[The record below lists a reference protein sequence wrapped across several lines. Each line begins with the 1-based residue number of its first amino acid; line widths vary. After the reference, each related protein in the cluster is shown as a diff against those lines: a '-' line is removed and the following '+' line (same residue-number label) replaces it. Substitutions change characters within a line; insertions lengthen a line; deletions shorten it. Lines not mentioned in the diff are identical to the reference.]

1 MTSFLSE
8 SYDKPKLVES
18 KLVKKIIDDQNNKV
32 TFESKVKTTLIG
44 FTKKNYKI
52 IFGFLLIGGLLFWR
66 YNDIKKKRRIE
77 NNIEYESDSEVISTE
92 E

>member
-8 SYDKPKLVES
+8 SYDKPKLVEA
-18 KLVKKIIDDQNNKV
+18 KLVKKIINDQNNKI
-32 TFESKVKTTLIG
+32 TFESKVKTTLID

-66 YNDIKKKRRIE
+66 YNDIKKKRHNE
-77 NNIEYESDSEVISTE
+77 NNYESDSEVITTE

>member
-8 SYDKPKLVES
+8 SYDKPKLVEP
-18 KLVKKIIDDQNNKV
+18 KLVKKIIDDQNNKI
-32 TFESKVKTTLIG
+32 TFESKVKTTLID

-66 YNDIKKKRRIE
+66 YNDIKRKRRNE
-77 NNIEYESDSEVISTE
+77 NKVDYESDSEVITTE